1 VYRAVKHLTFSS
13 SGGAGMVAQQ
23 LSYLQQKVGVNSELI
38 TATDGDIK
46 DQVFR
51 KPTLVLRA
59 LWDFF
64 VVRIPSKSAF
74 FTLSRNTG
82 SKHIA
87 SVFRSTNNVVH
98 LHWSPGIISLSEI
111 NKLLLT
117 SNFLVWTLHDMWPI
131 TGGCHFAQTC
141 SLFQE
146 SCSNCPQARKPFH
159 EMIRVS
165 HNQKSYILKN
175 SKIQIV
181 CPSNWMYRQL
191 EASGIIPPEILTDI
205 HNPVDTLLF
214 SPNKCDEVLKVSR
227 FGENRFVVGCIAAN
241 IDDPRKNI
249 KKVVSLLESISE
261 SFNIKNLHLVI
272 IGRGATS
279 SKVIPTMT
287 TGFLSEKDIAD
298 LASQFDLYI
307 SLAEADNLPLS
318 MIQAASSGLPI
329 ICSDVGG
336 HNDIVKHGVN
346 GFIVKTDEEFET
358 SFMEIYRNTNKR
370 TIMGEKSREFAISKF
385 SLDAINRQYLDLYE
399 RISI

>member
-1 VYRAVKHLTFSS
+1 MYRAVKHLTFSS

-23 LSYLQQKVGVNSELI
+23 LSHLQQKMGISSELI
-38 TATDGDIK
+38 SATDGDIK
-46 DQVFR
+46 GQVFR
-51 KPTLVLRA
+51 RPTLVIRA

-64 VVRIPSKSAF
+64 VIRIPSKSSF

-82 SKHIA
+82 SKNIA
-87 SVFRSTNNVVH
+87 SVFGNTLCVVH
-98 LHWSPGIISLSEI
+98 LHWTPGIISLSEI
-111 NKLLLT
+111 EQLSST

-141 SLFQE
+141 SKFQD
-146 SCSNCPQARKPFH
+146 SCANCPQARKPFQ
-159 EMIRVS
+159 ERIRVS
-165 HNQKSYILKN
+165 HNLKSSIFKN
-175 SKIQIV
+175 SNIQIV

-191 EASGIIPPEILTDI
+191 EASGIIPPERLTVI
-205 HNPVDTLLF
+205 HNPVDTHLF
-214 SPNKCDEVLKVSR
+214 SPNKYNEVLSSSH
-227 FGENRFVVGCIAAN
+227 FGEDRFVVGCIAAN

-287 TGFLSEKDIAD
+287 TGFLSEKDIAV